1 MRCRTDSAFHL
12 FGLLHSR
19 VRSFAQNFRRRSFQ
33 SMETEGSLSGAVETH
48 GVLADACGLRRSLHT
63 KNPLGPDET
72 IRVIV
77 DHGQVNEKCSND
89 GAIEFLHKFSSHREE
104 LACSAEEVDD
114 DLCPDNAL
122 SVNTTMPPPELT
134 LDNKA
139 LPTAVGTMATQT
151 LEQLVNMLTNPGCAT
166 ETSNEICT
174 AIMLHPEL
182 LSSSSKLGMYSKM
195 DGGLNNYVPGTAH
208 AWLYTPKKRRR
219 KQCNDQIEGVTTGF
233 ALIFAYPDSSRP
245 SPGTE
250 EAANAKAKLHFGGRS
265 YPLCNNSVLLQHG
278 GDKLLR

>member
-1 MRCRTDSAFHL
+1 
-12 FGLLHSR
+12 
-19 VRSFAQNFRRRSFQ
+19 
-33 SMETEGSLSGAVETH
+33 METEGSLSGAVETH
-48 GVLADACGLRRSLHT
+48 GVLADASGLSRSLNT
-63 KNPLGPDET
+63 KKPLGPDKT

-77 DHGQVNEKCSND
+77 DHGQVNEKCSDD
-89 GAIEFLHKFSSHREE
+89 GAIEFLHEFASRREE
-104 LACSAEEVDD
+104 LTSSAEEVGDN
-114 DLCPDNAL
+114 LCPDNEL
-122 SVNTTMPPPELT
+122 SVNTTTIPPPELT
-134 LDNKA
+134 PDNIA
-139 LPTAVGTMATQT
+139 LPTAVVTMATQT

-219 KQCNDQIEGVTTGF
+219 KQCNDQMEGITTGF